1 MLLYGISNHMS
12 LLMTGRGEFME
23 KIRKETYKTKIII
36 VFLLAFAFIGCFILR
51 AKTVYASDLMSGYQN
66 PEDIIITTPKD
77 KFSTKASKISILG
90 ASDYNY
96 PLYLNG
102 EEIETTLYGFF
113 TVYVDLEVGENEFV
127 FENNGKLKTLTVTR
141 KKSAASSSNSS
152 GGSSTPTTTPK
163 ETYKKYETDTY
174 GVVTANYTMPRTKIS
189 ASDLSLMPIT
199 KGTTFRILGE
209 DGNYYKIVDGTYV
222 SKSSVKTYKKTLGNN
237 KISKAVVTDNK
248 KTNVLVTKLTMDI
261 NTMYS
266 VTMNEKSIE
275 LTLYDTVTV
284 KKPTVASNDTVR
296 AVSVSVDKKK
306 KTATYEFSLYDDA
319 TVCGYDVDFKDGA
332 MFFELKK
339 APHLKFEGSL
349 EGAVIYLD
357 AGHGDT
363 DNGALGPLSTFGPT
377 EKDINLAITMYTKE
391 YLEELG
397 ATVVLTRSDDTF
409 YSLSN
414 RVAAIRNLKPDISV
428 SIHGNS
434 IDLTSDYSK
443 SSGFIT
449 YYSYNLLQDVPFIMN
464 ESISNAL
471 EFSSREPRSSSL
483 SLTRLTTC
491 PAVLLETKFLSN
503 PEDYEYLIQDAN
515 QQLFAEAIGNAI
527 KEYIEEI
534 AVYEGETIIHIVQ
547 KGETLSAIAKSY
559 GVSLKDILKL
569 NRIDDVNHIISGQK
583 IKIPR

>member
-1 MLLYGISNHMS
+1 MLIYGINNHKS
-12 LLMTGRGEFME
+12 KQTTRRGEFME
-23 KIRKETYKTKIII
+23 TTWIGAYKTKVILT
-36 VFLLAFAFIGCFILR
+36 FLLAFVFIGCLMIPTR
-51 AKTVYASDLMSGYQN
+51 TVFASDLMSGYQN

-96 PLYLNG
+96 PLYMNG

-113 TVYVDLEVGENEFV
+113 TVYVDLEVGENEFI
-127 FENNGKLKTLTVTR
+127 FENNGKMKILTVTR
-141 KKSAASSSNSS
+141 KKTATNSSNSS
-152 GGSSTPTTTPK
+152 NGSSTSTTKPK
-163 ETYKKYETDTY
+163 DTYKKYEEDTY

-209 DGNYYKIVDGTYV
+209 DGNYYKIVDGTYL
-222 SKSSVKTYKKTLGNN
+222 SKSSVKNYINTLGNN

-248 KTNVLVTKLTMDI
+248 KTNVIVTKLTMNI

-266 VTMNEKSIE
+266 VSMKEKSID

-284 KKPTVASNDTVR
+284 KKPTIASNDTVR
-296 AVSVSVDKKK
+296 AVSASVDKKN
-306 KTATYEFSLYDDA
+306 KTATYQFTLYDDA
-319 TVCGYDVDFKDGA
+319 TVCGYDVKFKDGA

-339 APHLKFEGSL
+339 APHLKYEGSL

-363 DNGALGPLSTFGPT
+363 DNGALGPLSTFGPM
-377 EKDINLAITMYTKE
+377 EKDINLAITMYTKQ

-409 YSLSN
+409 SSLTD

-434 IDLTSDYSK
+434 LDLASDYSK
-443 SSGFIT
+443 SSGFLT
-449 YYSYNLLQDVPFIMN
+449 YYSYNLLQDVPLKIN
-464 ESISNAL
+464 ESVSNAL
-471 EFSSREPRSSSL
+471 EFSLRDPRSSSL

-491 PAVLLETKFLSN
+491 PAILLETKFLSN

-527 KEYIEEI
+527 KEYLEGI
-534 AVYEGETIIHIVQ
+534 AVYEGETIIHTVQ

-559 GVSLKDILKL
+559 GVSIKGILKL
-569 NRIDDVNHIISGQK
+569 NQIDDVNHIISGQK